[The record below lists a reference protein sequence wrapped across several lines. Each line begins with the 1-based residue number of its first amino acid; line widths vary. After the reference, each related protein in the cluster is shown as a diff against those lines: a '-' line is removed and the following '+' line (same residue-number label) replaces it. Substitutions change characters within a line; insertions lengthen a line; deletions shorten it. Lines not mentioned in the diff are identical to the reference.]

1 LEAEAILLSLATKD
15 IYVSTGS
22 ACSEGAEE
30 VSHVLNAIGLRP
42 EIARST
48 IRMSLGRFN
57 TEEDIDTVLRE
68 LPPIVENLR
77 KISALD
83 IEEED

>member
-1 LEAEAILLSLATKD
+1 
-15 IYVSTGS
+15 
-22 ACSEGAEE
+22 
-30 VSHVLNAIGLRP
+30 
-42 EIARST
+42 
-48 IRMSLGRFN
+48 MSLGRFN